1 MKINVGNSGIKYG
14 RSCTACLKKIMRYVN
29 DNISSKTALTWRI
42 RVKISINIDPKL
54 NDTEI
59 IINCS
64 SLTPETESIVAALR
78 MADNQITV
86 VKNGETHILDI
97 SKIAY
102 IETVDRKTFV
112 YTENDCYESKLKL
125 YEMNEMLFGSN
136 FLRIS
141 KSCIVRLKYIRSLK
155 AELDRRIRIT
165 LENGEQLI
173 VSRQYAD
180 ELKKRLGVR

>member
-1 MKINVGNSGIKYG
+1 M
-14 RSCTACLKKIMRYVN
+14 
-29 DNISSKTALTWRI
+29 
-42 RVKISINIDPKL
+42 KISININPEL

-59 IINCS
+59 IVNCS
-64 SLTPETESIVAALR
+64 SLTPETESIIAALR
-78 MADNQITV
+78 MADNQLTV
-86 VKNGETHILDI
+86 TKNGETHLLDT

-112 YTENDCYESKLKL
+112 YTEKDCYESKLKL
-125 YEMNEMLFGSN
+125 YEISELLLGSY

>member
-1 MKINVGNSGIKYG
+1 M
-14 RSCTACLKKIMRYVN
+14 
-29 DNISSKTALTWRI
+29 
-42 RVKISINIDPKL
+42 KISININPEL

-59 IINCS
+59 IVNCS
-64 SLTPETESIVAALR
+64 SLTPETESIIAALR
-78 MADNQITV
+78 MADNQLTV
-86 VKNGETHILDI
+86 TKNGETHLLDT

-112 YTENDCYESKLKL
+112 YTEKDCYESKLKL
-125 YEMNEMLFGSN
+125 YEISELLLGSH

>member
-1 MKINVGNSGIKYG
+1 M
-14 RSCTACLKKIMRYVN
+14 
-29 DNISSKTALTWRI
+29 
-42 RVKISINIDPKL
+42 KISINIDPEL
-54 NDTEI
+54 SDTEI
-59 IINCS
+59 VVNCAAI
-64 SLTPETESIVAALR
+64 TDETESIIAALR
-78 MADNQITV
+78 MADNQLTV
-86 VKNGETHILDI
+86 TRDGETHILDI

-112 YTENDCYESKLKL
+112 YTEKDYYESKMKL
-125 YEMNEMLFGSN
+125 YEMDDRLCNSCGG

-141 KSCIVRLKYIRSLK
+141 KSCIVRLKYICSLK

-173 VSRQYAD
+173 ASRQYAD

>member
-1 MKINVGNSGIKYG
+1 M
-14 RSCTACLKKIMRYVN
+14 
-29 DNISSKTALTWRI
+29 
-42 RVKISINIDPKL
+42 KISINVDPEL
-54 NDTEI
+54 TDTEI
-59 IINCS
+59 VINCAG
-64 SLTPETESIVAALR
+64 LTDETEGIIAALR
-78 MADNQITV
+78 MTNNQITV
-86 VKNGETHILDI
+86 IKNGETHILDI

-125 YEMNEMLFGSN
+125 YEMDDRLCGGS

-155 AELDRRIRIT
+155 SELDRRIRIT

-173 VSRQYAD
+173 ASRQYAD
-180 ELKKRLGVR
+180 ELKKRLGVG

>member
-1 MKINVGNSGIKYG
+1 M
-14 RSCTACLKKIMRYVN
+14 
-29 DNISSKTALTWRI
+29 
-42 RVKISINIDPKL
+42 KISINIDPEL
-54 NDTEI
+54 TDTEI
-59 IINCS
+59 VINCAG
-64 SLTPETESIVAALR
+64 LTDETEGIIAALR

-86 VKNGETHILDI
+86 IKNGETHILDI

-125 YEMNEMLFGSN
+125 YEMDDRLCGGN

-155 AELDRRIRIT
+155 SELDRRIRIT

-173 VSRQYAD
+173 ASRQYAD
-180 ELKKRLGVR
+180 ELKKRLGV